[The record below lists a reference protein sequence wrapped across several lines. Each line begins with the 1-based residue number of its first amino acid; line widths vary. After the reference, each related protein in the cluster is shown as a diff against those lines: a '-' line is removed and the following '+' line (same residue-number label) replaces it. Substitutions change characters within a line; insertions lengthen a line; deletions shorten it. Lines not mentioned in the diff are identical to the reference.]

1 MNFKIFVAT
10 ISTLRSLGSYGPE
23 ALEMLHYQG
32 SKRVR
37 ASLEQNMRSLMLT
50 CFTAL
55 LYLPVESLEQQLAKQ
70 APAVKC
76 WIIGLC
82 IPEPFSTEELHKRKP
97 RIGENLQKARSPEL
111 MDEAAIRMKVWRIS
125 SLSSSRETCSM

>member
-1 MNFKIFVAT
+1 MNFRIFVAK

-32 SKRVR
+32 SKRV
-37 ASLEQNMRSLMLT
+37 MRSLMLT
-50 CFTAL
+50 CFTAHSCFM
-55 LYLPVESLEQQLAKQ
+55 LYLPVESLERQLAKQ
-70 APAVKC
+70 VPAVKC

-97 RIGENLQKARSPEL
+97 LIGENLQKARSPEL
-111 MDEAAIRMKVWRIS
+111 MDEAIRMKVWRIS